1 MPDPARSDARA
12 PVATLA
18 ALSVTLLAVRLF
30 AASRVGFGDSEALY
44 ACYALHPQPAYLDH
58 PGLIGVIARV
68 IGGGV
73 QVTPE
78 TAHHVTAV
86 LATIFPWFVALAARL
101 AGGSWRASFIAGLA
115 IAAAPEI

>member
-44 ACYALHPQPAYLDH
+44 AAYALHPQPAYLDH
-58 PGLIGVIARV
+58 PGLIGVVARA
-68 IGGGV
+68 IGGGLPL
-73 QVTPE
+73 TPE
-78 TAHHVTAV
+78 RAHLVTAV

-101 AGGSWRASFIAGLA
+101 AGATWRASIVAGLA
-115 IAAAPEI
+115 IAAA